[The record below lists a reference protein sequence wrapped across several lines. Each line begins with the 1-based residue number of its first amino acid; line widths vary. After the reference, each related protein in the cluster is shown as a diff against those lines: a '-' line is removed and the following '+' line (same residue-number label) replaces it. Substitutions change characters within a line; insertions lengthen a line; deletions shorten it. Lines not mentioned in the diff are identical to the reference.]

1 VEVKRMAEATS
12 KAESVKTTQ
21 KTQKKSWAKGLKTE
35 WDKIVWTDKK
45 TLGKQTA
52 AVVVISA
59 IVCGLITLADSVGL
73 QLIELVIK

>member
-1 VEVKRMAEATS
+1 MAEATS
-12 KAESVKTTQ
+12 KAKAESTKD
-21 KTQKKSWAKGLKTE
+21 AP
-35 WDKIVWTDKK
+35 KK

-73 QLIELVIK
+73 QLIELIIK

>member
-1 VEVKRMAEATS
+1 MEVKRMAEATS
-12 KAESVKTTQ
+12 KAKAESTKDAP
-21 KTQKKSWAKGLKTE
+21 KKSWTKGLKTE

-73 QLIELVIK
+73 QLIELIIK